1 MLNPY
6 ILLALAL
13 ALAGTN
19 WWSYNH
25 GINVAEG
32 EQAERDLLVANAYAE
47 ATRRNVEVESAESLR
62 KAKAAAARRAKD
74 REATHNLEMELAKD
88 EAARTCRVG
97 AGTLG
102 VLQHSIRAT
111 NDQIK
116 AGGVDGAVRPV
127 ESAGNG
133 DGSGTGTGITGRK
146 PTLFERLF
154 GQTKSGGLD
163 STQ

>member
-6 ILLALAL
+6 ILLAFAL
-13 ALAGTN
+13 AFAGSN
-19 WWSYNH
+19 WWSYGH
-25 GINVAEG
+25 GIDVAEG

-74 REATHNLEMELAKD
+74 REATHNLEMEIAKD

-102 VLQHSIRAT
+102 VLQHSIRESNAIAAPT
-111 NDQIK
+111 S
-116 AGGVDGAVRPV
+116 GVDGTVRPA
-127 ESAGNG
+127 AGAADRNSG
-133 DGSGTGTGITGRK
+133 GTGAGATGRGAAG
-146 PTLFERLF
+146 R
-154 GQTKSGGLD
+154 GGVPAGGEPR
-163 STQ
+163 

>member
-47 ATRRNVEVESAESLR
+47 ATRRNAAAELKAAEDRLRRSAER
-62 KAKAAAARRAKD
+62 KAASAA
-74 REATHNLEMELAKD
+74 ATHNLELELARD
-88 EAARTCRVG
+88 EAARTCRVSD
-97 AGTLG
+97 ATLG
-102 VLQHSIRAT
+102 VLNRAIDAANSAAT
-111 NDQIK
+111 AIPVGRNGAASSAAQPERSDR
-116 AGGVDGAVRPV
+116 AGTGSMDRPGGEAVRAVP
-127 ESAGNG
+127 
-133 DGSGTGTGITGRK
+133 
-146 PTLFERLF
+146 
-154 GQTKSGGLD
+154 
-163 STQ
+163 

>member
-47 ATRRNVEVESAESLR
+47 ATRSP
-62 KAKAAAARRAKD
+62 
-74 REATHNLEMELAKD
+74 
-88 EAARTCRVG
+88 
-97 AGTLG
+97 
-102 VLQHSIRAT
+102 I
-111 NDQIK
+111 
-116 AGGVDGAVRPV
+116 
-127 ESAGNG
+127 
-133 DGSGTGTGITGRK
+133 
-146 PTLFERLF
+146 
-154 GQTKSGGLD
+154 
-163 STQ
+163 